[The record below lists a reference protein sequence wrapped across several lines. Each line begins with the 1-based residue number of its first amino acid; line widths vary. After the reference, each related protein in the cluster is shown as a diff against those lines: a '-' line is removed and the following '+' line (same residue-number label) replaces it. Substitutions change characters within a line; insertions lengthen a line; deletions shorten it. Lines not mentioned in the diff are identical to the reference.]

1 VLAVKVDAS
10 NLPRKYTQ
18 VVYTHCFNFPR
29 KLIFFL
35 LGSFQ
40 ASYLGYTTELPSI
53 DTYFMLDCSGAK
65 QLKSNTLQGLQGN
78 SSSRSSSRAG
88 AGAVIRRL
96 QEAERLGSRGSGQQQ
111 QQKQQQQQQQRQAQP
126 VYTGAN
132 AWPAAA
138 AAAAAAAVGEESADY
153 LQELKLF
160 DWELQL
166 HGIVPVHGSSSS
178 SSSGLVGSS
187 SLQSSGSSSSK
198 DAVQG
203 SSQAVGSR
211 RAGWWQQLWQQQ
223 QQHHQVAVQH

>member
-1 VLAVKVDAS
+1 LWLLLLQVLAVKVDAS

-65 QLKSNTLQGLQGN
+65 QLKSNMLQSMLQGN
-78 SSSRSSSRAG
+78 SSRRG
-88 AGAVIRRL
+88 AGGGADAGVAAGKL
-96 QEAERLGSRGSGQQQ
+96 QEARGLGSRGSRQPPPQQLQ
-111 QQKQQQQQQQRQAQP
+111 QVQP
-126 VYTGAN
+126 VEVGVD

-138 AAAAAAAVGEESADY
+138 AAVDDQSAED
-153 LQELKLF
+153 LQELELF

-166 HGIVPVHGSSSS
+166 HGAVPVHGSSSS
-178 SSSGLVGSS
+178 SSVLGGSS
-187 SLQSSGSSSSK
+187 SLQRRHSSSSSK
-198 DAVQG
+198 VAVHG
-203 SSQAVGSR
+203 SSQAEGSR

-223 QQHHQVAVQH
+223 RQRISTS